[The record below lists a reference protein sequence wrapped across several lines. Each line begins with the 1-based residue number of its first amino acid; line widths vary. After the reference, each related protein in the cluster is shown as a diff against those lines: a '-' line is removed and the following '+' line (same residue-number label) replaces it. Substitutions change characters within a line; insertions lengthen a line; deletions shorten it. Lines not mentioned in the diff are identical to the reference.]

1 MKMVFRIS
9 RCLGMDKKR
18 YTLILLFGMI
28 FGAVLAAI
36 SIVEESSVSNY
47 QWAAKIEDTIIP
59 MDKYLMQLEGLAK
72 DKRSPLTQSDEM
84 YVLERMIEEE
94 LLIKRAIDLGMLEN
108 NPMARGTIVQQM
120 IKTIISENDRY
131 EIPEQDL
138 IKFFEENIG
147 FFTKSQRLRLQQI
160 YFSNEEFSNS
170 SQKKAREAYEMLID
184 GEEFSN
190 VSNLGSKSALRIP
203 NTLMTL
209 SKVREYIGPS
219 LMNLARNMEAGS
231 FSEPVAV
238 SGGYKIIYLFEKE
251 LIEPP
256 SFRTIED
263 SVRAEYSKRMDD
275 KSLRDYLEN
284 LKNWYDISRNPP
296 K

>member
-1 MKMVFRIS
+1 MKMVYRIS

-138 IKFFEENIG
+138 INFFEENIG

-184 GEEFSN
+184 GEAFSK

-219 LMNLARNMEAGS
+219 LMNLARNLEAGS

>member
-1 MKMVFRIS
+1 
-9 RCLGMDKKR
+9 MDKKR

-138 IKFFEENIG
+138 INFFEENIG

-184 GEEFSN
+184 GEAFSN

-219 LMNLARNMEAGS
+219 LMNLARNLEAGS

-256 SFRTIED
+256 SFRNIED

>member
-1 MKMVFRIS
+1 
-9 RCLGMDKKR
+9 MDKKR
-18 YTLILLFGMI
+18 FTLILLFGMI

-36 SIVEESSVSNY
+36 SIVEESSMSNY

-94 LLIKRAIDLGMLEN
+94 LLIKSAIDLGMLEN

-131 EIPEQDL
+131 EIPDQDL
-138 IKFFEENIG
+138 INFFEENIG

-170 SQKKAREAYEMLID
+170 SQKKAQEAYEMLID
-184 GEEFSN
+184 GEAFSK

-219 LMNLARNMEAGS
+219 LMNLARNLEAGS
-231 FSEPVAV
+231 FTEPIAV

-275 KSLRDYLEN
+275 KSLRDYLET